1 MNHATKS
8 IINEALR
15 YKKEIQR
22 SKKGTQSV
30 IDQIIGKYGST
41 SKMYEKFE
49 NKFDEIKSTVKIEVT
64 DIESVVN
71 IPVTVPE
78 KRHEQIK
85 TTKLGGLISVY

>member
-1 MNHATKS
+1 
-8 IINEALR
+8 
-15 YKKEIQR
+15 
-22 SKKGTQSV
+22 
-30 IDQIIGKYGST
+30 
-41 SKMYEKFE
+41 MYEKFE
-49 NKFDEIKSTVKIEVT
+49 NKFDEIKTTVKIEVT